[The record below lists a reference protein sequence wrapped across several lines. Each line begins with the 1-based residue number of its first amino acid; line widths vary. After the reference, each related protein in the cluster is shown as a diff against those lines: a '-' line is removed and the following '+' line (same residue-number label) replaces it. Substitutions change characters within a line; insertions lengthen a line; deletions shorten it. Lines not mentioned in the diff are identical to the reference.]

1 MRDTTR
7 RLHALKIL
15 IYLVLLPC
23 SWLAL
28 TTQPLAAV
36 GEVNY
41 ISDVLNVP
49 LRSGPST
56 AHRIIHRGLPSGTQ
70 LTVIAI
76 DEEAGFTQVRT
87 DGGLEGWVTS
97 QYLIGEPIA
106 RVKLA
111 AAEKRLRSLKAELD
125 KEREARTSTQSEYKE
140 TEANNRVLNSQVQTL
155 TKELEELK
163 RISADPINEHARNVE
178 LTQQNQRL
186 VGEVDE
192 LSSRN
197 RQLKDNVQREWLLYG
212 GALVLIGLLLGV
224 VIKARPRQTI
234 YSRYTK

>member
-36 GEVNY
+36 GDVNY

-140 TEANNRVLNSQVQTL
+140 TEANNKALNSQVQTL

>member
-7 RLHALKIL
+7 RFHALKFL
-15 IYLVLLPC
+15 IYLVLLSF
-23 SWLAL
+23 SWLAV
-28 TTQPLAAV
+28 TTQPSAAV
-36 GEVNY
+36 GDVNY

-70 LTVIAI
+70 LTVLAI

-111 AAEKRLRSLKAELD
+111 AAEKRLQGLKAEID
-125 KEREARTSTQSEYKE
+125 KEREARTSIQSEYKE
-140 TEANNRVLNSQVQTL
+140 TEANNRTLNSQVQAL

-163 RISADPINEHARNVE
+163 RISADPISEHARNVE

-186 VGEVDE
+186 AGEVDE
-192 LSSRN
+192 LSSMN
-197 RQLKDNVQREWLLYG
+197 RKLKDNVQREWLLYG

>member
-1 MRDTTR
+1 M
-7 RLHALKIL
+7 KFS
-15 IYLVLLPC
+15 IYLVLLSF

-28 TTQPLAAV
+28 PTQLLAAV

-70 LTVIAI
+70 LTILAT
-76 DEEAGFTQVRT
+76 DEDAGFTQVRT

-111 AAEKRLRSLKAELD
+111 AAEKRLEGLKAEID
-125 KEREARTSTQSEYKE
+125 KEREARVSIQSEYKE
-140 TEANNRVLNSQVQTL
+140 TEANNRKLNSEVQAL

-163 RISADPINEHARNVE
+163 RISADPINEHAHNVE

-186 VGEVDE
+186 VGELE
-192 LSSRN
+192 KLSSMT
-197 RQLKDNVQREWLLYG
+197 RQLKDNVQLEWLLYG

-224 VIKARPRQTI
+224 VLKARPRQTT

>member
-1 MRDTTR
+1 
-7 RLHALKIL
+7 LKFS
-15 IYLVLLPC
+15 IYLVLLSF

-28 TTQPLAAV
+28 PTQLLAAV

-70 LTVIAI
+70 LTILAT
-76 DEEAGFTQVRT
+76 DEDAGFTQVRT

-111 AAEKRLRSLKAELD
+111 ATEKRLEGLKAEID
-125 KEREARTSTQSEYKE
+125 KEREARVSIQSEYKE
-140 TEANNRVLNSQVQTL
+140 TEANNRKLNSEVQAL

-163 RISADPINEHARNVE
+163 RISADPINEHAHNVE

-186 VGEVDE
+186 VGELE
-192 LSSRN
+192 KLSSMT
-197 RQLKDNVQREWLLYG
+197 RQLKDNVQLEWLLYG

-224 VIKARPRQTI
+224 VLKARPRQTT

>member
-1 MRDTTR
+1 
-7 RLHALKIL
+7 LKFS
-15 IYLVLLPC
+15 IYLVLLSF

-28 TTQPLAAV
+28 PTQLLAAV

-70 LTVIAI
+70 LTILAT
-76 DEEAGFTQVRT
+76 DEDAGFTQVRT

-106 RVKLA
+106 RDKLA
-111 AAEKRLRSLKAELD
+111 AAEKRLVGLKAEID
-125 KEREARTSTQSEYKE
+125 KEREARVSIQSEYKE
-140 TEANNRVLNSQVQTL
+140 TEANNRKLNSEVQAL

-163 RISADPINEHARNVE
+163 RISADPINEHAHNVE

-186 VGEVDE
+186 VGELE
-192 LSSRN
+192 KLSSMT
-197 RQLKDNVQREWLLYG
+197 RQLKDNVQLEWLLYG

-224 VIKARPRQTI
+224 VLKARPRQTT

>member
-1 MRDTTR
+1 M
-7 RLHALKIL
+7 
-15 IYLVLLPC
+15 P
-23 SWLAL
+23 
-28 TTQPLAAV
+28 TQLLAAV

-70 LTVIAI
+70 LTILAT
-76 DEEAGFTQVRT
+76 DEDAGFTQVRT

-106 RVKLA
+106 RDKLA
-111 AAEKRLRSLKAELD
+111 AAEKRLVGLKAEID
-125 KEREARTSTQSEYKE
+125 KEREARVSIQSEYKE
-140 TEANNRVLNSQVQTL
+140 TEANNRKLNSEVQAL

-163 RISADPINEHARNVE
+163 RISADPINEHAHNVE

-186 VGEVDE
+186 VGELE
-192 LSSRN
+192 KLSSMT
-197 RQLKDNVQREWLLYG
+197 RQLKDNVQLEWLLYG

-224 VIKARPRQTI
+224 VLKARPRQTT

>member
-1 MRDTTR
+1 M
-7 RLHALKIL
+7 KFL
-15 IYLVLLPC
+15 IYLVLLSF

-28 TTQPLAAV
+28 TTQSSAAV
-36 GEVNY
+36 GDVNY
-41 ISDVLNVP
+41 ISDVVNVP
-49 LRSGPST
+49 LRSGPT
-56 AHRIIHRGLPSGTQ
+56 IAHRIIHRGLLSGTR
-70 LTVIAI
+70 LTVLAI
-76 DEEAGFTQVRT
+76 DDEAGFTKVRT

-111 AAEKRLRSLKAELD
+111 AAEKRLQSLKAEID
-125 KEREARTSTQSEYKE
+125 KEREARGSIQSEHKE
-140 TEANNRVLNSQVQTL
+140 TEANNRALNSQVQAL

-178 LTQQNQRL
+178 LVQQNQRL
-186 VGEVDE
+186 ASQVDE
-192 LSSRN
+192 LSSMT
-197 RQLKDNVQREWLLYG
+197 RQLKDNLQREWLLYG

-224 VIKARPRQTI
+224 IIKARPRQTS

>member
-1 MRDTTR
+1 M
-7 RLHALKIL
+7 KFS
-15 IYLVLLPC
+15 IYLVLLSF

-28 TTQPLAAV
+28 PTQLLAAV

-70 LTVIAI
+70 LTILAT
-76 DEEAGFTQVRT
+76 DEDAGFTQVRT

-111 AAEKRLRSLKAELD
+111 AAEKRLEGLKAEID
-125 KEREARTSTQSEYKE
+125 KEREARVSIQSEYKE
-140 TEANNRVLNSQVQTL
+140 TEANNQTL
-155 TKELEELK
+155 TAQVQALGKELAELK
-163 RISADPINEHARNVE
+163 LVSPDPIREHARNIE

-186 VGEVDE
+186 ADEVSE
-192 LSSRN
+192 LSSTVR
-197 RQLKDNVQREWLLYG
+197 RLEDNVQREWLVYG
-212 GALVLIGLLLGV
+212 GALVLIGLIIGV
-224 VIKARPRQTI
+224 VLKGRSRQTS
-234 YSRYTK
+234 YSRY

>member
-1 MRDTTR
+1 M
-7 RLHALKIL
+7 KFS
-15 IYLVLLPC
+15 IYLVLLSF

-28 TTQPLAAV
+28 PTQLLAAV

-70 LTVIAI
+70 LTILAT
-76 DEEAGFTQVRT
+76 DEDAGFTQVRT

-106 RVKLA
+106 RDKLA
-111 AAEKRLRSLKAELD
+111 AAEKRLVGLKAEID
-125 KEREARTSTQSEYKE
+125 KEREARVSIQSEYKE
-140 TEANNRVLNSQVQTL
+140 TEANNRKLNSEVQAL

-163 RISADPINEHARNVE
+163 RISADPINEHAHNVE

-186 VGEVDE
+186 VGELE
-192 LSSRN
+192 KLSSMT
-197 RQLKDNVQREWLLYG
+197 RQLKDNVQLEWLLYG

-224 VIKARPRQTI
+224 VLKARPRQTT